1 MDLDSL
7 LVCRDRLSC
16 LQVRLN
22 KYAMTNQKSDVPRMK
37 ETSQLERELKS
48 IIANSFNETE
58 TMRQIMK
65 IIKEDREAMIFE
77 IGTFVLSPRDSSY
90 SSQVNYV
97 QTMRNRI
104 KN

>member
-16 LQVRLN
+16 LQVRLDQN
-22 KYAMTNQKSDVPRMK
+22 MENTKSDVPRMK

-58 TMRQIMK
+58 TMNQIMK

-77 IGTFVLSPRDSSY
+77 IGTFVISPRDASY

-97 QTMRNRI
+97 QVMRNKI
-104 KN
+104 KS

>member
-1 MDLDSL
+1 
-7 LVCRDRLSC
+7 
-16 LQVRLN
+16 
-22 KYAMTNQKSDVPRMK
+22 MTNQKSDVPRMK

>member
-16 LQVRLN
+16 LQVRLDQN
-22 KYAMTNQKSDVPRMK
+22 MENTKSDVPRMK

-77 IGTFVLSPRDSSY
+77 IGTFVISPRDASY

-97 QTMRNRI
+97 QVMRNKI
-104 KN
+104 KS

>member
-1 MDLDSL
+1 MDLDSF

-22 KYAMTNQKSDVPRMK
+22 KYAMRNHKSDVPRMK

-58 TMRQIMK
+58 TMNQIMK

>member
-1 MDLDSL
+1 MGFDSF

-22 KYAMTNQKSDVPRMK
+22 KDAMENPKSDVPRMK

-65 IIKEDREAMIFE
+65 IVKEDREAMLFE
-77 IGTFVLSPRDSSY
+77 IGTFVISPRDASY

-97 QTMRNRI
+97 QVMRNKI

>member
-1 MDLDSL
+1 
-7 LVCRDRLSC
+7 
-16 LQVRLN
+16 
-22 KYAMTNQKSDVPRMK
+22 MK